1 MSGGSF
7 NYLFTQEQY
16 SVSDLEAMAQE
27 LRRRGMYEAADATRE
42 LMSKQADAMLSQ
54 LWHAV
59 EWQVSGDSSEA
70 EVARAFV
77 AWEEAQKENLTPA

>member
-7 NYLFTQEQY
+7 NYLCHQEQP
-16 SVSDLEAMAQE
+16 SISDLEAMAQE
-27 LRRRGMYEAADATRE
+27 LRKRGMYEAADATRALIPRE
-42 LMSKQADAMLSQ
+42 TDPMLVQ

-59 EWQVSGDSSEA
+59 EWHVSCDWSEA

-77 AWEEAQKENLTPA
+77 AWEEAQKEVLA